1 MSRWSEEDVTK
12 LKNAAEKLE
21 EAVNNAVKE
30 AHAYRDEVS
39 VMGVQA
45 ITDGADAI
53 VDLVENG
60 LKVTLGSGAETIANV
75 AKVELSVLAATG
87 NR

>member
-21 EAVNNAVKE
+21 DAVNTAVKE
-30 AHAYRDEVS
+30 ANAYKDEVS
-39 VMGVQA
+39 AMGVQA
-45 ITDGADAI
+45 VTDGADAI

-60 LKVTLGSGAETIANV
+60 LKTTLGSGAETIANV
-75 AKVELSVLAATG
+75 AKMELSVLAATG

>member
-21 EAVNNAVKE
+21 DAVNTAVKE
-30 AHAYRDEVS
+30 ANAYKDEVS

-45 ITDGADAI
+45 VTDGADAI

-75 AKVELSVLAATG
+75 AKMELSVLAATG